1 MESAEMGLW
10 FVYLAAAFVLG
21 MGAMA
26 LLADRHDRPHE
37 RPAHH

>member
-10 FVYLAAAFVLG
+10 FVYLAAACVLG

-26 LLADRHDRPHE
+26 LLADRQEHRHE
-37 RPAHH
+37 RHAHH